1 MFDVE
6 LAGDDAD
13 AMAAE
18 DDVLAQGPQGAVR
31 DELLKGARLALDA
44 GVVGVFDVFAL
55 AVEDLGDESLAER
68 RKHQQTH
75 RYMTVSHQMKRVD
88 PVVTGSYLRA
98 ESQKAALAAAPAG
111 QTLATDA
118 AVLTPAAEPVES

>member
-1 MFDVE
+1 M
-6 LAGDDAD
+6 LAAW
-13 AMAAE
+13 
-18 DDVLAQGPQGAVR
+18 
-31 DELLKGARLALDA
+31 ALE
-44 GVVGVFDVFAL
+44 GSEVVPSDG
-55 AVEDLGDESLAER
+55 GKER

-75 RYMTVSHQMKRVD
+75 RYMTVSHQMKRVE

-118 AVLTPAAEPVES
+118 AVLNPAAEPVES

>member
-31 DELLKGARLALDA
+31 DELLKGARIVSAEITATSGTQL
-44 GVVGVFDVFAL
+44 
-55 AVEDLGDESLAER
+55 LG
-68 RKHQQTH
+68 
-75 RYMTVSHQMKRVD
+75 
-88 PVVTGSYLRA
+88 RA
-98 ESQKAALAAAPAG
+98 A
-111 QTLATDA
+111 
-118 AVLTPAAEPVES
+118 